1 MRFRL
6 SRCRAMLNKSITS
19 DKNDTSAINKK
30 AEVSTSSL
38 DESINTIEEQVGG
51 CETKESFDH
60 LKNRIEMT
68 RELKIKVIGISVAY
82 GIALD
87 LFNFKIPE
95 IDDVPSFKKFV
106 YSAQTDTLYIYG
118 SDTDFGKWLFKQLSL
133 LLSTG
138 NYTIQ
143 SKSQNIDLFKSDEND
158 EQVVDEYVIE
168 LHFGDEQIILQNKN
182 HGLKTITL

>member
-6 SRCRAMLNKSITS
+6 ARCRAMLNKSITS
-19 DKNDTSAINKK
+19 DKNDASAINKK

-38 DESINTIEEQVGG
+38 DESINTNEEQLGG
-51 CETKESFDH
+51 CETKQSFDH
-60 LKNRIEMT
+60 LKKRIELT
-68 RELKIKVIGISVAY
+68 RELKVKVVGISVAY

-106 YSAQTDTLYIYG
+106 YSSQTDTLYIYG
-118 SDTDFGKWLFKQLSL
+118 SDTKFGGWLFNQLSL

-138 NYTIQ
+138 NFTIPCK
-143 SKSQNIDLFKSDEND
+143 SKNIDLFKSDEND
-158 EQVVDEYVIE
+158 EVIVDEYVIE
-168 LHFGDEQIILQNKN
+168 LHFGDEEIISQNNN
-182 HGLKTITL
+182 HGLKLITL

>member
-1 MRFRL
+1 
-6 SRCRAMLNKSITS
+6 MLNKSITS
-19 DKNDTSAINKK
+19 DKNDASAIYEK
-30 AEVSTSSL
+30 AEASTSSL
-38 DESINTIEEQVGG
+38 DKSINTNEEKLE
-51 CETKESFDH
+51 CETNQSYEH
-60 LKNRIEMT
+60 LKERIEMT
-68 RELKIKVIGISVAY
+68 RELKVKVVGISVAY

-118 SDTDFGKWLFKQLSL
+118 DNGEFGQWLFKQLSL

-138 NYTIQ
+138 NFTIPC
-143 SKSQNIDLFKSDEND
+143 KSQNIDLFKSEEND
-158 EQVVDEYVIE
+158 KKIVDEYTIE
-168 LHFGDEQIILQNKN
+168 LHFGDEEIISQNNN